1 MKRGLM
7 VFAGVFAFAV
17 ATADESNRALVF
29 GGTGRLGAPIVELL
43 VEAGYP
49 VTIFARPTS
58 NRERLAGLDVDYVT
72 GDLLEGD
79 SVTAAVNEQP
89 FRFVIDASGRGRST
103 ERFYDTAMRN
113 ILVAIADSDVQQ
125 FILHGSV
132 GAGDNVKNFPD
143 IPFGRMMDTLNAKGE
158 AEDLLKASGITYTI
172 IRNGRVLPYGTPA
185 TGTGELTEDDTVMAN
200 ITRLDLASLTLQC
213 LDNPDCFNK
222 TFHAQDPGLE
232 AYSR

>member
-1 MKRGLM
+1 MKRLFT
-7 VFAGVFAFAV
+7 VFFGVFAFAV

-43 VEAGYP
+43 IEAGYP
-49 VTIFARPTS
+49 VTVFARPTS
-58 NRERLAGLDVDYVT
+58 TRERLADLDVDYIT
-72 GDLLEGD
+72 GDLLDGD

-89 FRFVIDASGRGRST
+89 FRFVIDASGKGRSP

-113 ILVAIADSDVQQ
+113 ILAAIADSDVHQ
-125 FILHGSV
+125 FIVHGSV

-143 IPFGRMMDTLNAKGE
+143 IPFGRMMDTLQAKGE
-158 AEDLLKASGITYTI
+158 AEDMLKASGITYTI
-172 IRNGRVLPYGTPA
+172 IRNGRVMKAGTPA

-200 ITRLDLASLTLQC
+200 ITRLDLANLTLQC

-222 TFHAQDPGLE
+222 TFHARDPSLE
-232 AYSR
+232 TDSR

>member
-1 MKRGLM
+1 MKRLFS
-7 VFAGVFAFAV
+7 VFFGVFAFAV

-43 VEAGYP
+43 IEAGYP
-49 VTIFARPTS
+49 VTVFARPTS
-58 NRERLAGLDVDYVT
+58 KRERLADLDVDYIT
-72 GDLLEGD
+72 GDLLDAD
-79 SVTAAVNEQP
+79 SAAAAVNEQP
-89 FRFVIDASGRGRST
+89 FRFVIDASGKGRST

-113 ILVAIADSDVQQ
+113 ILAAIAGSDVHQ

-143 IPFGRMMDTLNAKGE
+143 IPFGRMMDTLQAKGE
-158 AEDLLKASGITYTI
+158 AEDMLKASGITYTI
-172 IRNGRVLPYGTPA
+172 IRNGRVMKAGTPA
-185 TGTGELTEDDTVMAN
+185 TGTGELTEDLRVMAN
-200 ITRLDLASLTLQC
+200 ITRLDLAELTMQC

-222 TFHAQDPGLE
+222 TFHARDPGME

>member
-1 MKRGLM
+1 M